1 VSATLSIGLR
11 ALVAAQGW
19 RLRDRAPAVRN
30 AAAFEVRAGQGGLH
44 DAIAA
49 LRKRL
54 ENDHTVIVVDDHG
67 AGTRGRLG
75 PAARQRERSVSA
87 IYARAAASPA
97 WGRFL
102 FGLVRE
108 LRPRRVL
115 ELGTNLGV
123 SASHIAAALALAAD
137 GGRLW
142 TIEGDAG
149 LAKLARGNLRDA
161 GLHETTDV
169 IVGRFDDVL
178 PEVLA
183 AHGPF
188 DMAFVDGHHDE
199 GATLRYW
206 AMMRQHLAPGA
217 AVLFDDIEPGR
228 PVRRAWRRI
237 VSDECPN
244 IDGWADLIGL
254 GILFL
259 RDGGAAR
266 RAAESDLV
274 GTVHGQ

>member
-1 VSATLSIGLR
+1 MAALLSIVLR
-11 ALVAAQGW
+11 ALVAVQGW
-19 RLRDRAPAVRN
+19 RLRDRAPAVRR
-30 AAAFEVRAGQGGLH
+30 AAALEVREGERGLH
-44 DAIAA
+44 DAISA
-49 LRKRL
+49 LRRRL
-54 ENDHTVIVVDDHG
+54 ESDHTVVVMEDHG

-75 PAARQRERSVSA
+75 PAARRRERTISE
-87 IYARAAASPA
+87 IYGRAAASPA
-97 WGRFL
+97 WGRLL

-123 SASHIAAALALAAD
+123 SASHLAAGLALAAD

-142 TIEGDAG
+142 SIEGDAG
-149 LAKLARGNLRDA
+149 LAALADGHLRDL
-161 GLHETTDV
+161 GLSGATDV

-188 DMAFVDGHHDE
+188 DMVFVDGHHE
-199 GATLRYW
+199 EAATLRYW
-206 AMMRQHLAPGA
+206 TIIREHLRPGA

-228 PVRRAWRRI
+228 PVRRAWKRI
-237 VSDECPN
+237 VSDECPR
-244 IDGWADLIGL
+244 IDGWVDLVGL

-259 RDGGAAR
+259 RDDGAAR
-266 RAAESDLV
+266 GVAESDLV
-274 GTVHGQ
+274 STVHGQ